1 VQPSNDSE
9 IILLKPLGGSDD
21 EMITVFEP
29 VLQTYD
35 KMENDQFELPDKSD
49 LDSFITAK
57 LLYDAARLSFRQ
69 VSGPFRCMGKLSF
82 RPRAYQLVPLI
93 MALKQPVTR
102 LLIADDVGIGKTI
115 EALLIL
121 RELLERGVIK
131 TFAVLCP
138 PHLCEQW
145 QKELAD
151 KLDIEAVI
159 IRSSTAAGLE
169 RKIVGDDTLNA
180 FNYYPYQVVSIDY
193 VKNGS
198 TKMPAFIEDVPDLV
212 IVDEAHTCTKNLDFK
227 KGSQSQQR
235 YELLEKVAENENQH
249 LLLLTA
255 TPHSGKDG
263 EFKSLLGLVNAD
275 FENYDFSNLE
285 TSEKRRVAARFIQRK
300 RKNIEKWLDEETPF
314 PKRTTEE
321 LPYILSASSDYFKL
335 YQDVLKFA
343 RGIDTGGV
351 TENKA
356 RIKYF
361 AALSLL
367 RGVMSSP
374 AAGYE
379 MLQKR
384 KSRITEPEE
393 ITDDEVKDNPIVERW
408 EEQSDTEQI
417 DIIDRAD
424 LSESEWNT
432 LHRLAQKAAELTK
445 IEKDQKVK
453 LGAEQIKLW
462 IQKGQSPIVFCR
474 FIATAKYVAKILK
487 DFLPKDVDVRDI
499 TSELSDEER
508 REKIDEMAKSPKRVL
523 VATDCLSEGINLQDK
538 FNAVLHYDLPWNPN
552 RLEQREGRVDRFGQP
567 GWIDRNGNHQN
578 TVDVKLL
585 FGEDNPMDVV
595 VLKIIIEKIQRI
607 QNTSGVS
614 ISLADD
620 NRSVMD
626 KVLKEVL
633 LNPDKAQNRFAR
645 QMRIDFGPSPELDEL
660 DIEITNEIEAARVKA
675 EKIRS
680 IFAHEGIMP
689 EHVKEVLQEV
699 DEAIGDIA
707 ALQSFVLAAGQLLGA
722 GFEKV
727 NGGYVIK
734 KMNMDDWLMAALG
747 QGDKIHISFDSP
759 TPQGFRYIGR
769 NHRFVEQLCHRVIA
783 NSLEKERKGNKAARA
798 SVFRTD
804 AVDTQTTLIQFRVRN
819 VIREV
824 SKQHEMVSEEMFLW
838 GYAQTP
844 DGINTLHVDD
854 CKRLLHTSSAL
865 DISKERQELVFEK
878 ELRHFE
884 ELHPDFIKVVETR
897 SEELVNAHTR
907 FAKYLG
913 AKRFEAVTP
922 VLPPDILGVYVLI
935 PNPKL

>member
-1 VQPSNDSE
+1 
-9 IILLKPLGGSDD
+9 
-21 EMITVFEP
+21 
-29 VLQTYD
+29 
-35 KMENDQFELPDKSD
+35 
-49 LDSFITAK
+49 
-57 LLYDAARLSFRQ
+57 
-69 VSGPFRCMGKLSF
+69 
-82 RPRAYQLVPLI
+82 
-93 MALKQPVTR
+93 
-102 LLIADDVGIGKTI
+102 
-115 EALLIL
+115 
-121 RELLERGVIK
+121 
-131 TFAVLCP
+131 
-138 PHLCEQW
+138 
-145 QKELAD
+145 
-151 KLDIEAVI
+151 
-159 IRSSTAAGLE
+159 
-169 RKIVGDDTLNA
+169 
-180 FNYYPYQVVSIDY
+180 
-193 VKNGS
+193 
-198 TKMPAFIEDVPDLV
+198 
-212 IVDEAHTCTKNLDFK
+212 
-227 KGSQSQQR
+227 
-235 YELLEKVAENENQH
+235 
-249 LLLLTA
+249 
-255 TPHSGKDG
+255 
-263 EFKSLLGLVNAD
+263 
-275 FENYDFSNLE
+275 
-285 TSEKRRVAARFIQRK
+285 
-300 RKNIEKWLDEETPF
+300 
-314 PKRTTEE
+314 
-321 LPYILSASSDYFKL
+321 
-335 YQDVLKFA
+335 
-343 RGIDTGGV
+343 
-351 TENKA
+351 
-356 RIKYF
+356 
-361 AALSLL
+361 
-367 RGVMSSP
+367 
-374 AAGYE
+374 
-379 MLQKR
+379 
-384 KSRITEPEE
+384 
-393 ITDDEVKDNPIVERW
+393 
-408 EEQSDTEQI
+408 
-417 DIIDRAD
+417 
-424 LSESEWNT
+424 
-432 LHRLAQKAAELTK
+432 
-445 IEKDQKVK
+445 
-453 LGAEQIKLW
+453 
-462 IQKGQSPIVFCR
+462 
-474 FIATAKYVAKILK
+474 
-487 DFLPKDVDVRDI
+487 
-499 TSELSDEER
+499 
-508 REKIDEMAKSPKRVL
+508 
-523 VATDCLSEGINLQDK
+523 
-538 FNAVLHYDLPWNPN
+538 
-552 RLEQREGRVDRFGQP
+552 
-567 GWIDRNGNHQN
+567 
-578 TVDVKLL
+578 VDVKLL